1 MSLNY
6 SGPIMATGPSD
17 LTPNSFG
24 AESPQESGLPAPQAQ
39 KSPYGFPPGLGK
51 YAVPHFVS
59 FSNLINYFTRV
70 YRYSFDE
77 AVKNCQEMANAMR
90 REPVLM
96 QALRERQMPVTQL
109 SWHLEP
115 DNPRDERQAEAAEV
129 LTEVI
134 RRTPRLQ
141 QLLRMLQEAIFFG
154 RYGVQVVYSWE
165 WNGTRRELRVR
176 DFVPVNG
183 DKLVFRYSGQVGI
196 LVHSTWTGDTAITDR
211 GRAHFFTP
219 EEREQL
225 FVHTFE
231 PEDADFFEGDMAG
244 SINGLGIRGRLYWL
258 FWLRQNVMS
267 WMMDYLER
275 VGAGG
280 FTVYYYEHGN
290 SESLEEV
297 KDAAE
302 SQVKQNSILF
312 PRYRDNTTGG
322 PGIERIEPS
331 LAGAQLIRDL
341 VMSYFDEVIRRYILG
356 QDVVGDSDT
365 IVGEG
370 PADLHAGNFARII
383 KYDANDLA
391 DTLTRDWVAVVNK
404 YMFPANP
411 CPRWVFDVDKPN
423 ADEYMEGVKTFYEMG
438 GEVDEDSVREV
449 LGIPRPEPGHRV
461 LSQATMALQQ
471 AQQQAQAAQMMAM
484 AVPQPMAPQGAA
496 PPEEGGPP
504 AEVGAVY
511 GS

>member
-1 MSLNY
+1 MS
-6 SGPIMATGPSD
+6 SGAVGVNAVNPQ
-17 LTPNSFG
+17 NFG
-24 AESPQESGLPAPQAQ
+24 AESPQELGFPAPEA
-39 KSPYGFPPGLGK
+39 KAAPNGSPPGLGK
-51 YAVPHFVS
+51 YAVPHFVQ

-77 AVKNCQEMANAMR
+77 AIKNCQQMANAMR

-115 DNPRDERQAEAAEV
+115 DDPKDPRQQVAAEL
-129 LTEVI
+129 LTENI

-141 QLLRMLQEAIFFG
+141 QFLRMLLEAVFYG
-154 RYGVQVVYSWE
+154 RYGVQVAYSWE
-165 WNGTRRELRVR
+165 WRGAQRELRIR
-176 DFVPVNG
+176 DFQPVNG
-183 DKLVFRYSGQVGI
+183 DKLVFRFSGQVGI
-196 LVHSTWTGDTAITDR
+196 LVHPTWDGDTSITDR
-211 GRAHFFTP
+211 GRAHFFSV

-225 FVHTFE
+225 VVHEFE
-231 PEDADFFEGDMAG
+231 PEDSDFFEGDMAG
-244 SINGLGIRGRLYWL
+244 AIHGLGIRGRLYWI
-258 FWLRQNVMS
+258 FWLRQQVMS

-290 SESLEEV
+290 AESLQEV

-302 SQVKQNSILF
+302 TQVRQNTLLF

-322 PGIERIEPS
+322 PGVERIEPS
-331 LAGAQLIRDL
+331 VAGAQLITEL
-341 VMSYFDEVIRRYILG
+341 VTGYFDEVIRRYILG
-356 QDVVGDSDT
+356 QDVVGDSET
-365 IVGEG
+365 MVGDG
-370 PADLHAGNFARII
+370 PADLHAGNFARIV

-391 DTLTRDWVAVVNK
+391 DTLTKDVVAVMNK
-404 YMFPANP
+404 YMFPSNP

-438 GEVDEDSVREV
+438 GEVDEDAVREV

-461 LSQATMALQQ
+461 LSQAMMAQQQ
-471 AQQQAQAAQMMAM
+471 AQQQAQAAEMMSM
-484 AVPQPMAPQGAA
+484 VPQPQQAQPGQEG
-496 PPEEGGPP
+496 PPEEV
-504 AEVGAVY
+504 ANVY
-511 GS
+511 G